1 MPKHSVV
8 VDGVK
13 TSVSLEDEFW
23 IWLQEMA
30 KRRNMSVSM
39 LATGIKKSRPAG
51 VDRGGLSSALRLAV
65 LNDALSRYLEA
76 REELERNI

>member
-1 MPKHSVV
+1 MPKRSIV
-8 VDGVK
+8 VDGIK
-13 TSVSLEDEFW
+13 TSISLENKFW
-23 IWLQEMA
+23 IGLQEMA

-39 LATGIKKSRPAG
+39 LASEIKKSRPAG